1 MGTVS
6 TFLAALVLSLLI
18 AGIVGVQLA
27 IYWNINEEFI
37 AVLVMIP
44 VFAIIAMAVFAIAYS
59 TAARS
64 QTLNRAAAL
73 LVGIVLIA
81 VGALFALVRFENGTP
96 SDVTILIAF
105 LVPALVTIL
114 IQWALIA
121 RRWRKLHP
129 SGSPAGN

>member
-18 AGIVGVQLA
+18 GEIVGIGLA
-27 IYWNINEEFI
+27 NYWNADLELI
-37 AVLVMIP
+37 AVLVMIA
-44 VFAIIAMAVFAIAYS
+44 VFAIVAMAVFAIAYS

-73 LVGIVLIA
+73 LVGIVLIG
-81 VGALFALVRFENGTP
+81 VGALIALVRFENGTP

-105 LVPALVTIL
+105 LIPALAAIL

-129 SGSPAGN
+129 SASPAGN